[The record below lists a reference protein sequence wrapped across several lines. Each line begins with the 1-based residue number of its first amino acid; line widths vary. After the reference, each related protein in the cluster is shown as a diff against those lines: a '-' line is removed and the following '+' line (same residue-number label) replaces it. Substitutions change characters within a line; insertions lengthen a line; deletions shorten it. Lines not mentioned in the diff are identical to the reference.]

1 MFRKITFDENK
12 INNLLSKVDK
22 SLKEYIE
29 KNILPEYSL
38 NDGGHNIN
46 HINYVLKR
54 AFELAEDINPNILY
68 TCVTFHDI
76 ACHIDRDNHEVL
88 SAEKAYNDS
97 FLNSFFSK
105 EEMQIIKEAIE
116 DHRASSKEEPRS
128 IYGRIVS
135 SADRNNTVNDCLFR
149 TYTYGKK
156 LNSEATDEE
165 LYERAYDVLTNK
177 FGKNGYAKFYFK
189 DSIYEEFLKD
199 IRKLLSD
206 KELFIKTQQNF
217 INELKAK
224 GEI

>member
-116 DHRASSKEEPRS
+116 DHRASLEYIPRNIYGKILSSSDRKVDVKEYLIASLSYGIKKEPNLSKEDQIKRS
-128 IYGRIVS
+128 
-135 SADRNNTVNDCLFR
+135 
-149 TYTYGKK
+149 
-156 LNSEATDEE
+156 
-165 LYERAYDVLTNK
+165 YDYAQKK
-177 FGKNGYAKFYFK
+177 FGKEGYAINKFYIEDKKYKEYLEDIQYLLDNPSIFNK
-189 DSIYEEFLKD
+189 EASIIYDSLI
-199 IRKLLSD
+199 
-206 KELFIKTQQNF
+206 KE
-217 INELKAK
+217 
-224 GEI
+224 

>member
-22 SLKEYIE
+22 RLKEYIE
-29 KNILPEYSL
+29 KDILPEYSL

-116 DHRASSKEEPRS
+116 DHRASLEYIPRNIYGKILSSSDRKVDVKEYLIASLSYGIKKEPNLSKEDQIKRS
-128 IYGRIVS
+128 
-135 SADRNNTVNDCLFR
+135 
-149 TYTYGKK
+149 
-156 LNSEATDEE
+156 
-165 LYERAYDVLTNK
+165 YDYAQKK
-177 FGKNGYAKFYFK
+177 FGKEGYAINKFYIEDKKYKEYLEDIQYLLDNPSIFNK
-189 DSIYEEFLKD
+189 EASIIYDSLI
-199 IRKLLSD
+199 
-206 KELFIKTQQNF
+206 KE
-217 INELKAK
+217 
-224 GEI
+224 

>member
-1 MFRKITFDENK
+1 MFREITFDENI

-97 FLNSFFSK
+97 FLNNFFSK
-105 EEMQIIKEAIE
+105 EEMMIIKEAIE
-116 DHRASSKEEPRS
+116 DHRASLEYTPRNIYGKILSSSDRKVDVKEYLIASLSYGIKKEPNLSKEDQIKRS
-128 IYGRIVS
+128 
-135 SADRNNTVNDCLFR
+135 
-149 TYTYGKK
+149 
-156 LNSEATDEE
+156 
-165 LYERAYDVLTNK
+165 YDYAQKK
-177 FGKNGYAKFYFK
+177 FGKEGYAINKFYIEDK
-189 DSIYEEFLKD
+189 KYKQYLEDIQYLLDNPSIFN
-199 IRKLLSD
+199 
-206 KELFIKTQQNF
+206 KEASIIYDTLIK
-217 INELKAK
+217 E
-224 GEI
+224 

>member
-1 MFRKITFDENK
+1 MFREIIFDENK

-68 TCVTFHDI
+68 TCVSFHDI

-88 SAEKAYNDS
+88 SGEKAYNDS
-97 FLNSFFSK
+97 FLNNFFSK

-116 DHRASSKEEPRS
+116 DHRASLEYIPRNIYGKILSSSDRKVDVKEYLIASLSYGIKKEPNLSKEDQIKRS
-128 IYGRIVS
+128 
-135 SADRNNTVNDCLFR
+135 
-149 TYTYGKK
+149 
-156 LNSEATDEE
+156 
-165 LYERAYDVLTNK
+165 YDYAQKK
-177 FGKNGYAKFYFK
+177 FGKEGYAINKFYIEDKKYKQYLEDIQYLLDNPSEFNTLAS
-189 DSIYEEFLKD
+189 SIYDTL
-199 IRKLLSD
+199 I
-206 KELFIKTQQNF
+206 KE
-217 INELKAK
+217 
-224 GEI
+224 